1 MAVASTK
8 CTTSV
13 VKRLCQSRKRQR
25 LSNVRL
31 SCSNLKIS
39 SSLSTMCPRGCV
51 VADQRA
57 RKDHTTEAL
66 EASTILLA
74 LNPEFFTAWNYRRE
88 ILLDLLTEDNT
99 ERLISDDLDLT
110 QRFLRKHPKVYCL
123 WNHRRWCLIEITQR
137 LPATAIAYW
146 KEELALV
153 QAMLKIDA
161 RNCA

>member
-1 MAVASTK
+1 
-8 CTTSV
+8 
-13 VKRLCQSRKRQR
+13 
-25 LSNVRL
+25 
-31 SCSNLKIS
+31 
-39 SSLSTMCPRGCV
+39 MCLRGCV
-51 VADQRA
+51 VAYQRA

-88 ILLDLLTEDNT
+88 ILLELFTEENT
-99 ERLISDDLDLT
+99 DRLISDDLDLT

-123 WNHRRWCLIEITQR
+123 WNHRRWCLMEITKR
-137 LPATAIAYW
+137 LPTTAISCW

-153 QAMLKIDA
+153 EAMLKIDA